1 MILCGWIVLVL
12 QVQNVFNCQP
22 PANECCPDNDD
33 CCDDASVSGPYYM
46 RGVCCSETETEC
58 VCTTKRNSWYGVM
71 LPFVKANWGNWG
83 EWQHCPKGEYVV
95 GMRVKAERYQG
106 IELSMNVR
114 KVLHCLKNASPGAD
128 ISTISHNLN
137 VCVSNVTSLLTLFKP
152 VLHNIKS
159 SKILNP
165 NPTMP
170 GETLILRFFP
180 K

>member
-1 MILCGWIVLVL
+1 MILCGWIVLIL
-12 QVQNVFNCQP
+12 QVQSVFNCQP

-95 GMRVKAERYQG
+95 GMRVKAESYQE
-106 IELSMNVR
+106 IEQSTKLREDS
-114 KVLHCLKNASPGAD
+114 LCLEKAPLKGLVNKNS
-128 ISTISHNLN
+128 
-137 VCVSNVTSLLTLFKP
+137 
-152 VLHNIKS
+152 
-159 SKILNP
+159 
-165 NPTMP
+165 
-170 GETLILRFFP
+170 
-180 K
+180 